1 MRVYRLLLATVPLL
15 LAGRLSA
22 QTLELGLGLG
32 TLVPQG
38 SLADHSASGFVGIA
52 SLGIPFSK
60 TVGVRLEA
68 LWANSDL
75 NGKLISSPGSIPAD
89 NDVRISG
96 DVRLVGGLA
105 SATLDLGTGFLRPY
119 VLAGAGLYQRSVSQR
134 ASGAFADLTR
144 LDRDESTLGLHG
156 GVGVRTMVL
165 GAVVFGELRYHTVR
179 TEESPTNFVPLLVG
193 IRF

>member
-1 MRVYRLLLATVPLL
+1 
-15 LAGRLSA
+15 
-22 QTLELGLGLG
+22 
-32 TLVPQG
+32 
-38 SLADHSASGFVGIA
+38 
-52 SLGIPFSK
+52 
-60 TVGVRLEA
+60 VRLEA

-75 NGKLISSPGSIPAD
+75 NGALISSPGGLPVD
-89 NDVRISG
+89 DDLRISG

-105 SATLDLGTGFLRPY
+105 SATLDLGNGFLRPY

-134 ASGAFADLTR
+134 VSGAFEDLTR
-144 LDRDESTLGLHG
+144 LDRNESPLGLHG
-156 GVGVRTMVL
+156 GVGVRVTLL